1 VFPDKRTQS
10 PRVIGKGASTTIAF
24 RAETAGDFVYY
35 CSVPGH
41 RLAGMEGKFLVTPLP
56 AAERVAYAD
65 ISREPTDLPGA
76 D

>member
-1 VFPDKRTQS
+1 M
-10 PRVIGKGASTTIAF
+10 IGKGASTTIAF